1 MLAPTSRDKKVLVW
15 DPTNGPRQRMLEG
28 QLDTATAIQFSPD
41 GSELALV
48 SLVKIAIAWD
58 LKRA

>member
-1 MLAPTSRDKKVLVW
+1 
-15 DPTNGPRQRMLEG
+15 MLEG